1 MSSYADVAAH
11 GPAQSDEDKR
21 AHPVAELQD
30 HSTVDTKDVTTEGQS
45 INVVPND
52 FREQEIK
59 TETQAS
65 QHERDAVIEEEKQK
79 LAERKAELEKKAKA
93 AAKKTE
99 NALLAA
105 GKDAR
110 TYNLI
115 DSLLLVTLGVVGYR
129 RYREGTLD
137 LQTVAVG
144 VVGLGLFAG
153 VQNYVQRWF
162 TRQ

>member
-11 GPAQSDEDKR
+11 GPPQSDADKR
-21 AHPVAELQD
+21 AHAVPELQD
-30 HSTVDTKDVTTEGQS
+30 HTTVDTKDVTTEGQS

-59 TETQAS
+59 TQTQAS
-65 QHERDAVIEEEKQK
+65 QHERDDAAAAEKKK
-79 LAERKAELEKKAKA
+79 LAERKAELEKKGKA
-93 AAKKTE
+93 AVRKTE
-99 NALLAA
+99 NVLLAA

-115 DSLLLVTLGVVGYR
+115 DSILLVTLGVVGVR
-129 RYREGTLD
+129 RYREGALD

-153 VQNYVQRWF
+153 VQNYVQQWF
-162 TRQ
+162 SRQ